1 MKNVTNKIVLIAFLA
16 FAFLISSCSEDDT
29 VPSDPDNS
37 EVIEQGSELANLMQ
51 RTSDGNDNESIDCI
65 DFVYPLN
72 FFIYNS
78 NNEQTGTQTVN
89 SDSEFLLRLFLYL
102 LSLVL

>member
-72 FFIYNS
+72 FFTILTMNRPEHKPLIAIQNCLVFY
-78 NNEQTGTQTVN
+78 
-89 SDSEFLLRLFLYL
+89 FL
-102 LSLVL
+102 